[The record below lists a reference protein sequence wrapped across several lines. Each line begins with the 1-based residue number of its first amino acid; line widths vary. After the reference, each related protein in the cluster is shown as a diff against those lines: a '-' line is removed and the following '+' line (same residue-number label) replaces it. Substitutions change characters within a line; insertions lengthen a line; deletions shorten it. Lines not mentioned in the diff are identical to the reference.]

1 MALGV
6 RSYGS
11 ALLTQNIF
19 VTDNLPNTIPA
30 IKSFARKVLEPT
42 FTCKEADC
50 KTTVG
55 RLLQVPEASLEGLI
69 RVDNN
74 QAITEQN
81 IIDWINAD
89 VYTTRVRDTS
99 SCLTVG
105 GFCRDCGTGYNA
117 RILEYGTPELGKP
130 MTFKS
135 SPRSFQNY
143 IAGTYSGAAMGW
155 LPLSADPLPNDPTD
169 WNTIT
174 SHGEMDKLCR
184 LLLPKGMPRDEYD
197 YLFTVTDVLE
207 RALLIIGTYGVYGN
221 V

>member
-19 VTDNLPNTIPA
+19 VVDNLPDTIPA

-42 FTCKEADC
+42 FICKESDC

-55 RLLQVPEASLEGLI
+55 RLVQVPEASLIGLI
-69 RVDNN
+69 RLDTD
-74 QAITEQN
+74 QPITDAKIEE
-81 IIDWINAD
+81 WVRAGT
-89 VYTTRVRDTS
+89 YTTRVRDTS
-99 SCLTVG
+99 SCLTEG
-105 GFCRDCGTGYNA
+105 GFCRNCGIGYNA
-117 RILEYGTPELGKP
+117 RILEYGTPELNKP
-130 MTFKS
+130 MTFKN

-155 LPLSADPLPNDPTD
+155 LPLSADPLPNDPSD
-169 WNTIT
+169 WSTIT
-174 SHGEMDKLCR
+174 THGEMDKLCR
-184 LLLPKGMPRDEYD
+184 LLLPKGLPRDEYD
-197 YLFTVTDVLE
+197 YMFTVSDILE
-207 RALLIIGTYGVYGN
+207 RALLLIGTYGVYGN